1 MGGHV
6 TPTLSF
12 DRLRSI
18 LVATLTQL
26 PEHRTGQNTVY
37 ELADA
42 ALGAFAVFFM
52 QSPSFLAH
60 QRDMQ
65 RAKGQNNAQS
75 LFDIDQVPSDPQIRN
90 LLDPIPPEHLA
101 PPFWQVFE
109 QLRAGGYLN
118 AYQGHLGPWLCAL
131 DGTQY
136 FSSQKI
142 HCEQC
147 TTRVSNGRT
156 YYAHSLVA
164 PLIVAPGE
172 NRVIA
177 LEPEFVS
184 PQDGSEKQDCELRAA
199 ERWLARNARRFAPGS
214 LTLLG
219 DDLYCHQ
226 PFCELVL
233 AHQCHF
239 AFTCKPD
246 SHPALYQEIE
256 LLTKAGG
263 VPEVV
268 ERHWNGQRQQIWHYR
283 YATRVP
289 LRADTRPLYV
299 NWCEVTITDAATGEL
314 IYRNAWATDH
324 PLDEQTLRP
333 FVSAARTRWKS
344 ENENNNVLKN
354 YGYHLEH
361 NFGHGQQN
369 LAMVLVMLNLL
380 AFLFHTVLDLCD
392 EPYRRVRAELAT
404 RQTFFNDLQA
414 LTRYLY
420 FASWQVLIAFM
431 FTQLELDVAATSPP
445 RQRAKRR

>member
-1 MGGHV
+1 MA
-6 TPTLSF
+6 PTLSF

-18 LVATLTQL
+18 LVATVTHL
-26 PEHRTGQNTVY
+26 PDRRTRAQPIY
-37 ELADA
+37 AMADA

-52 QSPSFLAH
+52 QSASFLAH

-65 RAKGQNNAQS
+65 RTKGQNNAAS
-75 LFDIDQVPSDPQIRN
+75 LFGLDQVPSDPQIRN
-90 LLDPIPPEHLA
+90 LLDPIPPEQLA
-101 PPFWQVFE
+101 APFWRVFE
-109 QLRAGGYLN
+109 QLRAGDYLQ
-118 AYQGHLGPWLCAL
+118 AYQGHLGTWLCAL

-136 FSSQKI
+136 FGSEKI
-142 HCEQC
+142 HCAQC

-156 YYAHSLVA
+156 YYSHTLVA

-172 NRVIA
+172 KRVIA

-184 PQDGSEKQDCELRAA
+184 PQDGCEKQDCELRAA
-199 ERWLARNARRFAPGS
+199 ERWLERNAKHFAPGS
-214 LTLLG
+214 VTLLG

-226 PFCELVL
+226 PFCEFVRQ
-233 AHQCHF
+233 HGCHF

-246 SHPALYQEIE
+246 SHAALYLEIA

-263 VPEVV
+263 VHEVT
-268 ERHWNGQRQQIWHYR
+268 ERQWNNGHAQIWRYR

-289 LRADTRPLYV
+289 LRADTKPLYV
-299 NWCEVTITDAATGEL
+299 NWCEVTITDEATGEL
-314 IYRNAWATDH
+314 IYHNAWATDH
-324 PLDEQTLRP
+324 PLDDQALRP

-344 ENENNNVLKN
+344 ENEHNNVLKN

-361 NFGHGQQN
+361 NFGHGGQY

-420 FASWQVLIAFM
+420 FDNWQVLINFM
-431 FTQLELDVAATSPP
+431 FTRLELDTDSPSPP
-445 RQRAKRR
+445 RRRGKRR

>member
-1 MGGHV
+1 MA
-6 TPTLSF
+6 PTLSF

-26 PEHRTGQNTVY
+26 PDYRTRPNTIY
-37 ELADA
+37 EMADA

-52 QSPSFLAH
+52 QSSSFLAH

-65 RAKGQNNAQS
+65 RTKGQNNAQS
-75 LFDIDQVPSDPQIRN
+75 LFGIDQVPSDPQIRN
-90 LLDPIPPEHLA
+90 LLDPIAPEYLA
-101 PPFWQVFE
+101 APFWQVFE
-109 QLRAGGYLN
+109 HLRAGDYLK
-118 AYQGHLGPWLCAL
+118 AYQGHLGTWLCAL
-131 DGTQY
+131 DGTHY
-136 FSSQKI
+136 FGSQKI

-147 TTRVSNGRT
+147 TVRVVNGQS
-156 YYAHSLVA
+156 YYSHTLVA

-177 LEPEFVS
+177 LEPEFVR
-184 PQDGSEKQDCELRAA
+184 PQDGCEKQDCELRAA
-199 ERWLARNARRFAPGS
+199 RRWLERNAKRFGPGS

-226 PFCELVL
+226 PFCEFLID
-233 AHQCHF
+233 HQCHF
-239 AFTCKPD
+239 IFTCKPD
-246 SHPALYQEIE
+246 SHAALYQEVE
-256 LLTKAGG
+256 LLAKVGG
-263 VPEVV
+263 VHEVT
-268 ERHWNGQRQQIWHYR
+268 ERQANGQHVQIWQYR

-289 LRADTRPLYV
+289 LRADTQPLYV
-299 NWCEVTITDAATGEL
+299 NWCQVTITDEATGQL
-314 IYRNAWATDH
+314 LYRNAWSTDH
-324 PLDEQTLRP
+324 PLDDRSLRA
-333 FVSAARTRWKS
+333 FVIAARTRWKS

-361 NFGHGQQN
+361 NFGHGAHY

-392 EPYRRVRAELAT
+392 EEYRRVRAELAT

-420 FASWQVLIAFM
+420 FDNWQVLINFM
-431 FTQLELDVAATSPP
+431 FTRLELDAAAPSPP
-445 RQRAKRR
+445 RKRAKRR

>member
-1 MGGHV
+1 MA
-6 TPTLSF
+6 PTLSF
-12 DRLRSI
+12 GRLCSI
-18 LVATLTQL
+18 LVATVTHL
-26 PEHRTGQNTVY
+26 PDYRKRRETVY
-37 ELADA
+37 EIADA

-65 RAKGQNNAQS
+65 RQQGQNNAQS
-75 LFDIDQVPSDPQIRN
+75 LFGIEQVPSDPQIRN
-90 LLDPIPPEHLA
+90 LLDPIAPEYLA
-101 PPFWQVFE
+101 APFWQVFE
-109 QLRAGGYLN
+109 HLQAGHYLK

-131 DGTQY
+131 DGTQT
-136 FSSQKI
+136 FGSQKI

-147 TTRVSNGRT
+147 TMRVVNGRS
-156 YYAHSLVA
+156 YYSHTLVA

-172 NRVIA
+172 KRVIA
-177 LEPEFVS
+177 LEPEFVR
-184 PQDGSEKQDCELRAA
+184 PQDGCEKQDCELRAS
-199 ERWLARNARRFAPGS
+199 ERWLERNTRHFAPWS
-214 LTLLG
+214 VTLLG

-226 PFCELVL
+226 PFCEFVID
-233 AHQCHF
+233 HQCHF

-246 SHPALYQEIE
+246 SHLALYQELE

-263 VPEVV
+263 VHEMT
-268 ERHWNGQRQQIWHYR
+268 EQQWNNGHPQIWRYR
-283 YATRVP
+283 YASRVP
-289 LRADTRPLYV
+289 LRADTKPLYV

-314 IYRNAWATDH
+314 DYRNAWATDH
-324 PLDEQTLRP
+324 ALDDQSLRP
-333 FVSAARTRWKS
+333 FVIAARTRWKS

-361 NFGHGQQN
+361 NFGHGQQY

-392 EPYRRVRAELAT
+392 EQYRRVRAELAT

-420 FASWQVLIAFM
+420 FDNWQMLISFM
-431 FTQLELDVAATSPP
+431 FTRLELDKEAPSPP
-445 RQRAKRR
+445 RRRGKHR